1 MLWILLIISAIFDVL
16 ILRFQAGSLGCSLL
30 KRPQEKAEKLKLQN
44 ILVFG
49 ISLSVL
55 AVIWRQK
62 VSLNYVILCNLT
74 WIQVNF
80 RKIILENQT
89 VFYLGFYCL
98 GYSQSLKVSMKLC
111 ITCLILIFH
120 RLNNNSRF
128 HFVKSVSIL
137 SLLSLF

>member
-1 MLWILLIISAIFDVL
+1 MIFWVWFIQFKFQMLWILLIISAIFDVL
-16 ILRFQAGSLGCSLL
+16 ILRFQTGSLGCSL
-30 KRPQEKAEKLKLQN
+30 
-44 ILVFG
+44 FC

-137 SLLSLF
+137 SLPSLF